1 MTRLTATSAFISSFP
16 RGRRAARLQAGEFV
30 HAHPAK
36 ARASHRQTLALY
48 PVLPALRW
56 KLPQAETVDENR
68 MTPLRRLIPHFAALL
83 AMAAAT
89 TMAQTAAPQGVIR
102 NGVVS
107 LGILPQ
113 TSATANLAT
122 STATAVAPPPAGAF
136 GGRSGSAAAATDNSG
151 QSSTGV
157 PASGNVPAWL
167 TCPPS
172 GASGIAPFLA
182 GTDLSC
188 AP

>member
-1 MTRLTATSAFISSFP
+1 
-16 RGRRAARLQAGEFV
+16 
-30 HAHPAK
+30 
-36 ARASHRQTLALY
+36 
-48 PVLPALRW
+48 VLLALRW

-68 MTPLRRLIPHFAALL
+68 MTPLRRVIPYFAALL
-83 AMAAAT
+83 ATAAAT
-89 TMAQTAAPQGVIR
+89 PTMAQTAAPQGVLR

-136 GGRSGSAAAATDNSG
+136 GGRSGSAAAAAGSSG
-151 QSSTGV
+151 QSNAGV
-157 PASGNVPAWL
+157 AASGNVPAWL

-172 GASGIAPFLA
+172 GASGIAPFLT